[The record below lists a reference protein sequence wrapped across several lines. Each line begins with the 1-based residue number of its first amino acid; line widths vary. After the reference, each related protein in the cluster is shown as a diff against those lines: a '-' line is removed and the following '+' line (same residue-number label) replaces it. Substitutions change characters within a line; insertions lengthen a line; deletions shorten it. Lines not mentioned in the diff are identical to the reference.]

1 MWMNG
6 LDENLEINCHMYSPL
21 IVDKGVKPVQ
31 WAKYSP
37 VIKGCRDN
45 WISTGT
51 KKKKKNLDPNI
62 TLYIKFN
69 SNALKIKGRA
79 NAIQILGE
87 NKGVTFITLDLV
99 MVSQV

>member
-1 MWMNG
+1 MSSQFSGQNTV
-6 LDENLEINCHMYSPL
+6 LSS
-21 IVDKGVKPVQ
+21 KG
-31 WAKYSP
+31 A
-37 VIKGCRDN
+37 GT
-45 WISTGT
+45 TGYPQA
-51 KKKKKNLDPNI
+51 KKKKKNLDPYL

>member
-1 MWMNG
+1 MNG
-6 LDENLEINCHMYSPL
+6 LDENLEINCHIYSQL
-21 IVDKGVKPVQ
+21 IVDKSVKPIQ

-37 VIKGCRDN
+37 VIKGCWDN
-45 WISTGT
+45 WISTDQ
-51 KKKKKNLDPNI
+51 KKKKKLDPYL

-99 MVSQV
+99 MVS